1 MSYRTTNNHDSENRK
16 RTVKKVHLA
25 HKLKM
30 TLTRQ
35 EKVIKTCTRERGLSY
50 TKISH
55 HFHHPFFIPNAF
67 QSLLPSHQAA
77 LINLI
82 FLATPDNFSH
92 VSIPLDSS
100 S

>member
-1 MSYRTTNNHDSENRK
+1 M
-16 RTVKKVHLA
+16 
-25 HKLKM
+25 
-30 TLTRQ
+30 
-35 EKVIKTCTRERGLSY
+35 SY

-100 S
+100 SEQSDNNVLTVAYLTGKNDSSLLINIKEGF

>member
-35 EKVIKTCTRERGLSY
+35 EKVIKNMYKGERIELHKNITSF
-50 TKISH
+50 SP
-55 HFHHPFFIPNAF
+55 PFLYSKCFPK
-67 QSLLPSHQAA
+67 SSP
-77 LINLI
+77 
-82 FLATPDNFSH
+82 FS
-92 VSIPLDSS
+92 PSS
-100 S
+100 SYQLNFPCHTRQLLSCINTS